1 MVTPGDLNG
10 RIRRQREYIAQYQ
23 VGPRGEQT
31 WCICFNNTDITVRKE
46 CGSDLLHRYH
56 HMLDIFSGTGGNPEE
71 SGMGFF
77 STAKH
82 MNWFLK
88 IRFV

>member
-31 WCICFNNTDITVRKE
+31 WCICFNNTDITLRKE

-56 HMLDIFSGTGGNPEE
+56 HIFIGLGETQRKVGW
-71 SGMGFF
+71 GFF
-77 STAKH
+77 YCKAYGLVHRKKGQ
-82 MNWFLK
+82 N
-88 IRFV
+88 I